1 MSEKNSLR
9 ERVGMA
15 RREGQDS
22 RRAAVL
28 EFLYLNQEWD
38 ALETTRQFAML
49 SDGDREQALRF
60 LRRVNETE
68 GATIVAS
75 EDGLT
80 MMAKA
85 TSKR

>member
-9 ERVGMA
+9 QCVGMA
-15 RREGQDS
+15 RSEGHGS

-68 GATIVAS
+68 GATIVVS
-75 EDGLT
+75 DDGLT
-80 MMAKA
+80 VMAKA
-85 TSKR
+85 MSKR